1 MTPFYTADYGSLYH
15 GNLKDVIPHIEP
27 VDLCLTSPPYY
38 TPDRVFEGQV
48 MGAEKT
54 VDDYVSPLSGLLLSL
69 RAVYTGRM
77 YLILGGEV
85 PEAPLRV
92 VLALCDGGMHMH
104 LPGFWAHESG
114 INYIFTFDGDPKRM
128 VYTKRQVFHPG
139 ILSAKHEKFAGTHY
153 PSFPPKLIKGILSH
167 EPGSVIDPFCGAGT
181 TCVVAESMRRR
192 WIGIDVDEEALKR
205 CVRRLKKA

>member
-1 MTPFYTADYGSLYH
+1 MNKRISITIEGKTPLLMNRFTDANQLESTEGTRASI
-15 GNLKDVIPHIEP
+15 K
-27 VDLCLTSPPYY
+27 TS
-38 TPDRVFEGQV
+38 
-48 MGAEKT
+48 
-54 VDDYVSPLSGLLLSL
+54 
-69 RAVYTGRM
+69 
-77 YLILGGEV
+77 
-85 PEAPLRV
+85 
-92 VLALCDGGMHMH
+92 
-104 LPGFWAHESG
+104 
-114 INYIFTFDGDPKRM
+114 DGDD
-128 VYTKRQVFHPG
+128 VTERQVFHPG